1 MESLL
6 LKKQAPNVAETF
18 FRPLVCQEILLPMHG
33 NLVNYSK
40 SRGHWSF
47 LNAPGAPLVFQWKQ
61 LHQVIL
67 NLTLHIPAPVVDTVG
82 NPLLG
87 QKKRYVRAAKVRVS
101 RLAKQDR

>member
-1 MESLL
+1 
-6 LKKQAPNVAETF
+6 
-18 FRPLVCQEILLPMHG
+18 MHG

-67 NLTLHIPAPVVDTVG
+67 NLKLHIPAQLSSTLSG
-82 NPLLG
+82 IRFLG
-87 QKKRYVRAAKVRVS
+87 KKQRYVRAAKVRVS

>member
-1 MESLL
+1 
-6 LKKQAPNVAETF
+6 
-18 FRPLVCQEILLPMHG
+18 MHG